1 MQAESNLDAY
11 QSCSLCPRSCGI
23 DRSAGKRGFCGTDA
37 QLRVVRAALHYWE
50 EPCISGTEGSGAVFF
65 SGCNL
70 GCVFC
75 QNYEIS
81 HLTKEMTGI
90 TVSPQRLAEI
100 FFSLQEQQANNI
112 NLVTADV
119 HIPAVAEALRIARTQ
134 GLSIPVI
141 FNSSSYVTVGSLH
154 MLEGLVDVYLPDF
167 KFYSSSKAA
176 KYLRAADY
184 PQTARRAIEEM
195 VRQTGNCSF
204 DENGR
209 IQKGVIVR
217 HLLMPHGLLE
227 AKMIVKEL
235 YHSYGDAVYLSLM
248 NQYTPIMEHLKRY
261 PELQKGPSEAEYTDL
276 IEYALALGVKNAY
289 MQEGGTVSESFIP
302 AFDGTGVESG
312 EGTQV

>member
-11 QSCSLCPRSCGI
+11 QSCSLCPRACGI

-50 EPCISGTEGSGAVFF
+50 EPCISETEGSGAVFF

-119 HIPAVAEALRIARTQ
+119 HIPAVAEALRIAKTQ

>member
-1 MQAESNLDAY
+1 MQAESNMDAY
-11 QSCSLCPRSCGI
+11 QSCSLCPRACGI

-50 EPCISGTEGSGAVFF
+50 EPCISETEGSGAVFF

-141 FNSSSYVTVGSLH
+141 FNSSSYVNVGSLH

-276 IEYALALGVKNAY
+276 IEYTLALGVKNAY

>member
-11 QSCSLCPRSCGI
+11 QSCSLCPRACGI

-50 EPCISGTEGSGAVFF
+50 EPCISETEGSGAVFF

-100 FFSLQEQQANNI
+100 FFSLQEQQANHI

>member
-11 QSCSLCPRSCGI
+11 QSCSLCPRACGI

-50 EPCISGTEGSGAVFF
+50 EPCISETEGSGAVFF

>member
-1 MQAESNLDAY
+1 MQAESDLDAY
-11 QSCSLCPRSCGI
+11 QSCSLCPRACGI

-50 EPCISGTEGSGAVFF
+50 EPCISETEGSGAVFF

-81 HLTKEMTGI
+81 HLTKEMIGI

>member
-1 MQAESNLDAY
+1 MQAESNMDAY
-11 QSCSLCPRSCGI
+11 QSCSLCPRACGI

-50 EPCISGTEGSGAVFF
+50 EPCISETEGSGAVFF

>member
-11 QSCSLCPRSCGI
+11 QSCSLCPRACGI

-65 SGCNL
+65 AGCNL

-167 KFYSSSKAA
+167 KFYSSFKAA

-195 VRQTGNCSF
+195 VRQTGKCRF

>member
-1 MQAESNLDAY
+1 MQTDSCRKVY
-11 QSCSLCPRSCGI
+11 QACRLCPRACGI
-23 DRSAGKRGFCGTDA
+23 DRGAGKRGFCGTDA

-65 SGCNL
+65 AGCNL

>member
-1 MQAESNLDAY
+1 MQAESNMDAY
-11 QSCSLCPRSCGI
+11 QSCSLCPRACGI

-37 QLRVVRAALHYWE
+37 QLRAVRAALHYWE

-65 SGCNL
+65 AGCNL

-141 FNSSSYVTVGSLH
+141 FNSSSYVNVGSLH

>member
-11 QSCSLCPRSCGI
+11 QSCSLCPRACGI

-50 EPCISGTEGSGAVFF
+50 EPCISETEGSGAVFF

-90 TVSPQRLAEI
+90 DVSPQRLAEI

-141 FNSSSYVTVGSLH
+141 FNSSSYVNVGSLH